1 MTTVGALLRTAR
13 EQAGLTQQNVA
24 DRLFVSR
31 SLIATWETGRR
42 EMRMSQLLAYCDVI
56 GASITVNLKE
66 AS

>member
-1 MTTVGALLRTAR
+1 MTIGQQLREAR
-13 EQAGLTQQNVA
+13 DKAGLTQQNVA

-42 EMRMSQLLAYCDVI
+42 ELRMSQLLAYCDVI
-56 GASITVNLKE
+56 GASITVILKE